1 MSNSGY
7 SQLYYGS
14 FTEPLQMNSSNET
27 TVMIRLPASQL
38 EDVEWVSIE
47 VVAKDLY
54 EGLNVGYLGVEGTKI
69 GFGVIATGLQNLT
82 QNTAPKITVIDSPM
96 GGENYSENFSLLLN
110 ISDEESD
117 GYVVAIRLNNS
128 NYSVELSDCA
138 VMLEYSSNISCEVD
152 IVRDLIPRPVN
163 REDWKF
169 EVIVVDDNSSIWTG
183 PEMSVYLSN
192 NFSIFWTSPLIDN
205 PEDSPS
211 VDQDEG
217 VEQNRAL
224 LWGIIGV
231 VLGVIVAAGVM
242 FRGFERR
249 VLDGVPPPFR
259 EEE

>member
-1 MSNSGY
+1 
-7 SQLYYGS
+7 
-14 FTEPLQMNSSNET
+14 
-27 TVMIRLPASQL
+27 
-38 EDVEWVSIE
+38 
-47 VVAKDLY
+47 
-54 EGLNVGYLGVEGTKI
+54 
-69 GFGVIATGLQNLT
+69 
-82 QNTAPKITVIDSPM
+82 
-96 GGENYSENFSLLLN
+96 
-110 ISDEESD
+110 
-117 GYVVAIRLNNS
+117 
-128 NYSVELSDCA
+128 
-138 VMLEYSSNISCEVD
+138 MLEYSSNVSCEVD

-183 PEMSVYLSN
+183 SEMSVYLSN

-211 VDQDEG
+211 VDQDEK